1 MATTCQP
8 PEIRVI
14 IFTEF
19 RKLFGWSCP
28 PLYHIEGLK
37 METAAI
43 LLPLDLESDRMV
55 LRKRGKQQPLRDS
68 PTLSSYDIIDGSA
81 LELEAIG
88 CKPE

>member
-1 MATTCQP
+1 
-8 PEIRVI
+8 
-14 IFTEF
+14 
-19 RKLFGWSCP
+19 
-28 PLYHIEGLK
+28 